1 MPTRDRKAAL
11 GSSMKAE
18 EAAVKSRFERAET
31 VLARNEI
38 ASLGAPLPHRNGV
51 LEEEPKVK
59 RDSFTMPLPEYEL
72 IGALQKRCLQAQTR
86 ASKSEILRA
95 GLMALSLMTEAELAE
110 IVDRLP
116 KVKTGRRPGNT
127 V

>member
-11 GSSMKAE
+11 GSSLKAE
-18 EAAVKSRFERAET
+18 EAAVQSRFERAET
-31 VLARNEI
+31 VLARNEL
-38 ASLGAPLPHRNGV
+38 ASLGAPLSRRNA
-51 LEEEPKVK
+51 LPEEEPKVK
-59 RDSFTMPLPEYEL
+59 RDSFTMPLPDYEL

-95 GLMALSLMTEAELAE
+95 GLMALSVMTDAELAE
-110 IVDRLP
+110 MVDRLP

>member
-1 MPTRDRKAAL
+1 MPTRDRRAAL
-11 GSSMKAE
+11 GSSLKAE

-31 VLARNEI
+31 VLARNEV
-38 ASLGAPLPHRNGV
+38 APLPHRNGV
-51 LEEEPKVK
+51 HEEEPKVK
-59 RDSFTMPLPEYEL
+59 RDSFTMPMEDYER

-95 GLMALSLMTEAELAE
+95 GLMALSAMTETELAE
-110 IVDRLP
+110 MVDRLP